1 MTVFGN
7 GRKGQSGGQRPVGQR
22 HEACA
27 WGFLHLG
34 I

>member
-1 MTVFGN
+1 MAVFGN

-22 HEACA
+22 HEARA